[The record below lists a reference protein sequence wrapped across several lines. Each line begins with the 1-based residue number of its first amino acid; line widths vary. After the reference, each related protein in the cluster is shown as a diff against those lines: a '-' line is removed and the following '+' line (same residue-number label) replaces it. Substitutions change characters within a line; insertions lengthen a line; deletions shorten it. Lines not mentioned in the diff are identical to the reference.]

1 MALGYKILV
10 LDDASSALDYKT
22 DANLRMQL
30 NERYSSITSII
41 VSQRISSI
49 KNCDLIL
56 VIDEGQIVAMGNHQ
70 TLVKTSEI
78 YKEIYELQ
86 MGGVDNE

>member
-1 MALGYKILV
+1 
-10 LDDASSALDYKT
+10 
-22 DANLRMQL
+22 MQL